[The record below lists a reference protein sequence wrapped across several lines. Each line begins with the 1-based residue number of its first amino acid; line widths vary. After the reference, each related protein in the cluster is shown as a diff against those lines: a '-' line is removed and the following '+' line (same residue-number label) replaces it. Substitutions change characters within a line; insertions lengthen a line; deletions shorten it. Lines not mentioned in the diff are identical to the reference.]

1 MTTHHQTLVDLFRRS
16 STDRRLLVKNYHL
29 LIGSDKEEA
38 DRCIQKFNVRNFSW
52 KDACSTIISHYDY
65 LQLSHLH
72 IFSSSNLA
80 QSLDLAEDQVSS
92 ILDEYA
98 LNWGVLSE
106 CNTEDFHLSNPV
118 WTKPV
123 IKLGGGQYFCALPV
137 GFFSFAIPCIESLLS
152 PFGDAVSE
160 RRAEYLEAKVAEIVK
175 TRFPESRIKRNFKWM
190 DGDKNYETDLI
201 VFIDSFAL
209 LLECKSGK
217 VTSPALRGA
226 PDRLRKSIQ
235 KLLTD
240 PNLQSLRLK
249 ERLELLSSNPSE
261 ADPIRNEIGYDLN
274 KLHKIVRASVCLEDF
289 GPIQSCLQQLKGT
302 PKNKRSPQQS
312 RRV

>member
-1 MTTHHQTLVDLFRRS
+1 M
-16 STDRRLLVKNYHL
+16 
-29 LIGSDKEEA
+29 
-38 DRCIQKFNVRNFSW
+38 
-52 KDACSTIISHYDY
+52 
-65 LQLSHLH
+65 H

-289 GPIQSCLQQLKGT
+289 GPIQSGLTYVGAQA
-302 PKNKRSPQQS
+302 
-312 RRV
+312 VHH